1 MADLP
6 LLSPGARG
14 ASLLIQIY
22 LLITAVDVLLA
33 WVQTDPRR
41 WPRRATHTLTEP
53 VQRPLRALLSRL
65 PLGTWDL
72 SPVVVVLFL
81 GALRVWLLRP

>member
-33 WVQTDPRR
+33 WVQTDPGR

-53 VQRPLRALLSRL
+53 VQRPLRALLSLL
-65 PLGTWDL
+65 PLATWDL
-72 SPVVVVLFL
+72 SPVVVVLIL

>member
-33 WVQTDPRR
+33 WVQTDPGR
-41 WPRRATHTLTEP
+41 WPRRATHALTEP

-72 SPVVVVLFL
+72 SPVVVVLIL

>member
-22 LLITAVDVLLA
+22 LLITAVDVLRCG
-33 WVQTDPRR
+33 RR
-41 WPRRATHTLTEP
+41 HEY
-53 VQRPLRALLSRL
+53 
-65 PLGTWDL
+65 
-72 SPVVVVLFL
+72 
-81 GALRVWLLRP
+81 RVGEK

>member
-22 LLITAVDVLLA
+22 LLITAVTV
-33 WVQTDPRR
+33 
-41 WPRRATHTLTEP
+41 HTLAYLCLVTKRQKFASKTDQYSDEEKP
-53 VQRPLRALLSRL
+53 ERTQQ
-65 PLGTWDL
+65 
-72 SPVVVVLFL
+72 
-81 GALRVWLLRP
+81 